1 MANRPS
7 SRGEEA
13 GVMGIDEPTA
23 FPFGR
28 ISLPPTV
35 SLPKNIANQYE
46 QRRMI
51 YTGLTSGTSD
61 GK

>member
-1 MANRPS
+1 
-7 SRGEEA
+7 
-13 GVMGIDEPTA
+13 MGIDEPTA